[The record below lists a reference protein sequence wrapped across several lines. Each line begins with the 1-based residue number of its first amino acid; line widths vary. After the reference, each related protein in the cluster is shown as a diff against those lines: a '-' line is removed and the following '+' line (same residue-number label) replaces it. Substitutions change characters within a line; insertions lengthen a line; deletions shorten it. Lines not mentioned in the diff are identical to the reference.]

1 VCVFSCNDVNMSFIF
16 EEETK
21 KQDNHYLWVEKYR
34 PDTLEG
40 YIGSEHLK
48 ETIKSFIDKQDIPHL
63 MFYGS
68 PGVGKTT
75 VAKLIAKNITC
86 DLMYINASDE
96 NSVENV
102 RTKIKG
108 FASTT
113 GFNKLKIIILDE
125 SDFLSAESMGALRN
139 LMETFSLTTRFI
151 LTCNYQEKIIAP
163 IISRCQTYQI
173 NPISKKEIAIH
184 LKKVLD
190 LEKVEHTVD
199 DIGFIINNY
208 YPDIRKILNFAQQN
222 TLDSKLKINSYNA
235 VGTDVKNKLID
246 LLKTST
252 NTLTTFNTIRQL
264 VADNDIK
271 VFDEYYSTM
280 YEKVSEYSKGKDVNV
295 IITIAEY
302 IHQSSLVVDKEI
314 TFMACIAS
322 ILKTI
327 AK

>member
-1 VCVFSCNDVNMSFIF
+1 MSFIF

-34 PDTLEG
+34 PDTLVG

-75 VAKLIAKNITC
+75 ISKLIAKNIKC

-271 VFDEYYSTM
+271 VFDEYYSIL
-280 YEKVSEYSKGKDVNV
+280 YDKVSEYSKGKDVNV

-322 ILKTI
+322 ILKTVT
-327 AK
+327 K

>member
-1 VCVFSCNDVNMSFIF
+1 MSFIF

>member
-1 VCVFSCNDVNMSFIF
+1 MSFIF

-34 PDTLEG
+34 PDTLNG

-48 ETIKSFIDKQDIPHL
+48 ETIKSFIDKKDIPHL
-63 MFYGS
+63 MFYGTA
-68 PGVGKTT
+68 GVGKTT
-75 VAKLIAKNITC
+75 LAKLITKNIPC
-86 DLMYINASDE
+86 DVMYINASDE
-96 NSVENV
+96 NSVETV

-113 GFNKLKIIILDE
+113 GFNKLKVIILDE
-125 SDFLSAESMGALRN
+125 CDFLSAESMGALRN

-190 LEKVEHTVD
+190 IEKVEHSVD

-222 TLDSKLKINSYNA
+222 TIDSKLKLNSYNA
-235 VGTDVKNKLID
+235 IGTDVKNKLIEM
-246 LLKTST
+246 LKTS
-252 NTLTTFNTIRQL
+252 NNIITTFNSIRQL

-271 VFDEYYSTM
+271 VFDEYYSIL
-280 YEKVSEYSKGKDVNV
+280 YDKVSEYSKGKDVSV

-327 AK
+327 LK